1 MSKSMSKINVWRLW
15 RGGKRTGE
23 NEKSVDG
30 REERGERRGLG
41 DETGGMSRRKT
52 ERKGEGRWQENRVE
66 KRRSEDSSMI
76 TVGWKGYNADLCEC
90 FWILLVKCLAVLTN
104 AFEYFRC
111 SFHCSCASVH
121 DRWLWVIYGIPL
133 HIPAHTQAFS
143 NQAFASA
150 RFLSA
155 TEMLLVNSTLN

>member
-1 MSKSMSKINVWRLW
+1 
-15 RGGKRTGE
+15 
-23 NEKSVDG
+23 
-30 REERGERRGLG
+30 
-41 DETGGMSRRKT
+41 
-52 ERKGEGRWQENRVE
+52 
-66 KRRSEDSSMI
+66 MI

-143 NQAFASA
+143 NQALPSA

-155 TEMLLVNSTLN
+155 TEMLLVKLHFKLNVSAQHNLLLSWYQNTVTDNTGLVQLH